1 MIAKWKIEDTYILGE
16 AAVNKSFDKVSGNIE
31 WRGNKG
37 KLSIVNPIL
46 EGGVEEGKVT
56 VDCKVEKKN
65 GKIHVETCTIL
76 ISRPT
81 EEEAKMNCQDE
92 IETSYPTE
100 WLHKYGTTKK
110 EEAIK
115 ACIEYKRTT
124 RPNEMRDIYD
134 EYLESIIEG
143 EI

>member
-1 MIAKWKIEDTYILGE
+1 MTAKWKIEDTYILGE